1 MLTLTTSC
9 GHAMFDSIFVILG
22 LLFVKHW
29 YIDFINQSMEEVHGK
44 GIYGNA
50 HGIMHSLKHG
60 IATAAIFMLAIQSF
74 ELSWILGMI
83 DMAIHYHV
91 DWAKININKKY
102 NYTPE
107 NPKFWAWLGADQLA
121 HSLTYLLLLW
131 MVV

>member
-1 MLTLTTSC
+1 
-9 GHAMFDSIFVILG
+9 MFDSIFVVLG

-29 YIDFINQSMEEVHGK
+29 YIDFVNQSMEEVNGK

-50 HGIMHSLKHG
+50 YGIMHSLKHG
-60 IATAAIFMLAIQSF
+60 IGTFAIMWLFIADPLFSIV
-74 ELSWILGMI
+74 LGLI
-83 DMAIHYHV
+83 DFAIHYHV

-121 HSLTYLLLLW
+121 HSITYLFLVW
-131 MVV
+131 IIV